1 MSRDSRS
8 LNFGHAL
15 RSGHLR
21 KRGRVSETASKRI
34 AAAHFDGRRVTAH
47 TYRYVA
53 GLMGVSEIASGDY
66 LDWVRSRL

>member
-1 MSRDSRS
+1 M
-8 LNFGHAL
+8 
-15 RSGHLR
+15 
-21 KRGRVSETASKRI
+21 SETASKRM

-47 TYRYVA
+47 TYRHVA